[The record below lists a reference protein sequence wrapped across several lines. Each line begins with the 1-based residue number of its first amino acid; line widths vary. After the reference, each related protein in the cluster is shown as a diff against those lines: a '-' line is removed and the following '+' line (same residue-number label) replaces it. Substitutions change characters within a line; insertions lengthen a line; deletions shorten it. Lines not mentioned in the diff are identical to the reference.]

1 MTAAAANRD
10 AKGMPSEEVLAGVAA
25 STTIYKNTL
34 VGYNSSGYLEP
45 KDASGNVFAGVA
57 LEGGVGTTTNGETKI
72 KIARKGS
79 FEMVFG
85 SAAITYLGDEFYAV
99 DDQTIA
105 ASGDHKVGKAC
116 RFENSGKLFI
126 DIGGYC

>member
-1 MTAAAANRD
+1 MTAAAASRD
-10 AKGMPSEEVLAGVAA
+10 AKGMQGNVFKAGIAA
-25 STTIYKNTL
+25 STTIYKGTL

-57 LEGGVGTTTNGETKI
+57 LEDGVGTTTAGAVEI
-72 KIARKGS
+72 QIARKGA
-79 FEMVFG
+79 FEMVFS
-85 SAAITYLGDEFYAV
+85 SAAITHLGDEFYAV

-105 ASGDHKVGKAC
+105 ASGTHKVGRAC
-116 RFENSGKLFI
+116 RYENSGKLFI